1 MSSRKSS
8 PKIITSV
15 QKELLLGSL
24 LSENGRTEA
33 VETNSLQVS
42 SKALNKIL
50 GRLFG
55 EESVIVAKTLLS
67 ESNNFE
73 ITDEEIAS
81 RTGLPLKTVRRTL
94 YRLNEWF
101 LARYRRERDNETGYF
116 VYNWS
121 LATER
126 LEDLISHR
134 KDRTLQLL
142 RQRLDYEERH
152 LLYSCGNIDCTQ
164 LLFGEAFEHGFVCP
178 QCNESLAPQ
187 DNKETIEFLKSRI
200 DKIEAWK
207 PES

>member
-1 MSSRKSS
+1 MLETKSS
-8 PKIITSV
+8 QIS
-15 QKELLLGSL
+15 
-24 LSENGRTEA
+24 SE
-33 VETNSLQVS
+33 
-42 SKALNKIL
+42 ALDKVL

-55 EESVIVAKTLLS
+55 EESVVVAKTLLS

-73 ITDEEIAS
+73 ITDEEIAN
-81 RTGLPLKTVRRTL
+81 RTGLPLKAVRRTL

-101 LARYRRERDNETGYF
+101 LARYRRERDNDTGYF

-134 KDRTLQLL
+134 KARTLQLL

-152 LLYSCGNIDCTQ
+152 LLYSCGNVECPQ

-178 QCNESLAPQ
+178 QCGGSLAPQ
-187 DNKETIEFLKSRI
+187 DNKETIEFLKSQIKKI
-200 DKIEAWK
+200 DAWT